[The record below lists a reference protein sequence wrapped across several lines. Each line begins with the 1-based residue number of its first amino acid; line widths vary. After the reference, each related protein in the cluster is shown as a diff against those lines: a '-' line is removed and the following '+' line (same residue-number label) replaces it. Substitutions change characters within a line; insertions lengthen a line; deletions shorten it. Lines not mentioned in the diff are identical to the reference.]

1 MILDHDNHNV
11 SSQDLYYDTTYGRD
25 CQYYSID
32 NSVSVMKSSEF
43 ISFCCSQINRV
54 LDFCIKEIICSPVT
68 NQDILLSLV
77 Q

>member
-1 MILDHDNHNV
+1 MILDHDNHSV

-25 CQYYSID
+25 CLYYSIN
-32 NSVSVMKSSEF
+32 NSVSVMTSSGF

-54 LDFCIKEIICSPVT
+54 LEKCIKNIICSPVK
-68 NQDILLSLV
+68 NQDIFLNLV